1 MVSPCKCQSA
11 DESFLHYTL
20 PAGRIGVQLHC
31 QYATP
36 SYGLLEILGFVQPQP
51 LVKTFVCGHF
61 SIIDRAPVEYLMERN
76 NGCEVAAKK
85 RQFCVH
91 THNNKNIEREWLTLS
106 AFLTT
111 VFQQTGAISKMSD
124 KIGEFLK
131 CNPKI
136 PI

>member
-1 MVSPCKCQSA
+1 MAV
-11 DESFLHYTL
+11 
-20 PAGRIGVQLHC
+20 
-31 QYATP
+31 
-36 SYGLLEILGFVQPQP
+36 
-51 LVKTFVCGHF
+51 
-61 SIIDRAPVEYLMERN
+61 
-76 NGCEVAAKK
+76 EVAAKK
-85 RQFCVH
+85 RQFCVY